1 MSWALSPIQ
10 INGQRVHLRPYTKED
25 FPRIAKAI
33 NDPKGWFGQ
42 HWHIDTI
49 EKIEAMLEKLL
60 QGYEKGLHN
69 PVLYQVEN
77 EIAGIS
83 RLLRIEAANKSLEIG
98 GTWIAPKWRKS
109 FVNTEVKFLLLQHCF
124 ESLGSERVEFRVDA
138 RNVESQR
145 AVLRIGAR
153 CEGRLRNRQVYPDGM
168 ARDGLLY
175 SVIRPDWPKTKENLL
190 SRIENPSFL
199 LNPKEIFPKKI
210 ETSRL
215 YLRPYHFDDAGSL
228 FHLFANHR
236 LDLSENFPTTFK
248 EIQSRDDIDKYIL
261 DKVGQWQ
268 EKKFFGYLIFTKDTN
283 QLLGQFHIKNIN
295 WEISSVELSYLIDSK
310 YRKQGYATEVLEK
323 MIHLCQQ
330 EKQMQRIFI
339 RVLPSNQASLHLA
352 KKLNFEREGLH
363 RKEYLTAD
371 GKLSDL
377 FYFSLS

>member
-1 MSWALSPIQ
+1 MEQVGRKGRVLFVNDSKATNADASAPALSSF
-10 INGQRVHLRPYTKED
+10 QRIYWIAGVLPKEGGIEPSRGF

-175 SVIRPDWPKTKENLL
+175 SVIRPDWPKTKEKLL

-228 FHLFANHR
+228 FHLFSNHR
-236 LDLSENFPTTFK
+236 LDLS
-248 EIQSRDDIDKYIL
+248 
-261 DKVGQWQ
+261 
-268 EKKFFGYLIFTKDTN
+268 
-283 QLLGQFHIKNIN
+283 
-295 WEISSVELSYLIDSK
+295 
-310 YRKQGYATEVLEK
+310 
-323 MIHLCQQ
+323 
-330 EKQMQRIFI
+330 
-339 RVLPSNQASLHLA
+339 
-352 KKLNFEREGLH
+352 
-363 RKEYLTAD
+363 
-371 GKLSDL
+371 
-377 FYFSLS
+377 